1 MNIKR
6 NKYLIFTSIGK
17 SFKAASLMVAL
28 SMAGFTT
35 TTLANQ
41 TRGVNLTAPEKKLE
55 AGKFCCTGSTKTGG
69 TGCYESTTGSCP
81 TTHYTI
87 HCTGNTT
94 LSPTGPKGTGTLSCG
109 KPTAKIKRPS
119 KTIKRLMRSKN

>member
-1 MNIKR
+1 MNNRR
-6 NKYLIFTSIGK
+6 NYYSKLKSIGN
-17 SFKAASLMVAL
+17 SFKAASLILAL
-28 SMAGFTT
+28 SMTGFTT
-35 TTLANQ
+35 ATLANQ
-41 TRGVNLTAPEKKLE
+41 TSGVNLTGPEKKFE